1 MTIDKRAIR
10 ADLLAEADYIH
21 LNSAGASLMP
31 RSILDTQL
39 EYLQLEARVG
49 GYEAERQQRAALEGV
64 YDSVAR
70 LLNCRADEIALVEN
84 ATVGWMMAFYA
95 IPFAAGDRILTVEAE
110 YASNDLAYLQL
121 ERQKVVIV
129 DTVPST
135 ATGEADLDALR
146 GMLDER
152 VRLISVTH
160 IPTNGGLVNPIEE
173 IGMIAREHGILYL
186 VDACQSAGQLPLDVA
201 RIGCDLL
208 SATGRKFLRGP
219 RGSGFLYVSQRIL
232 DDLHPPMIDLYSAEW
247 IEVDRY
253 RLRADARRF
262 ENWENNYAARL
273 GLGRAIDY
281 ALEIGLDHIAAE
293 VVRLAD
299 RLRDL
304 LGEIAGVTLFDI
316 GRRRCGIVTFAVNG
330 VTALEIES
338 RLRDNHIHVSV
349 TTPSGTLIDATR
361 RQLPDMVRA
370 SVHYFNEDTE
380 IERCASLVGEIA
392 ATRGGS
398 DFVDDPG

>member
-1 MTIDKRAIR
+1 VSIDKQRVR
-10 ADLLAEADYIH
+10 ADLLAAADYTH

-31 RSILDTQL
+31 RNVLEAQL

-49 GYEAERQQRAALEGV
+49 GYEAERQRQADLDAV

-70 LLNCRADEIALVEN
+70 LLDCRPSEIALVEN

-110 YASNDLAYLQL
+110 YASNYLAYLQIAR
-121 ERQKVVIV
+121 ENGVIV
-129 DTVPST
+129 DTIPST
-135 ATGEADLDALR
+135 ADGEACVESLR
-146 GMLDER
+146 DMIDER

-160 IPTNGGLVNPIEE
+160 VPTNGGLVNPIEE
-173 IGMIAREHGILYL
+173 IGAIAREQGILYL
-186 VDACQSAGQLPLDVA
+186 VDACQSAGQIPLNVE

-219 RGSGFLYVSQRIL
+219 RGSGFLYVSERIL
-232 DDLHPPMIDLYSAEW
+232 DQLHPPMIDLHSAEW
-247 IEVDRY
+247 VEVDRY

-281 ALEIGLDHIAAE
+281 ALEIGLDNIAAE

-299 RLRDL
+299 RLRERL
-304 LGEIAGVTLFDI
+304 AEIPGVTVFDI

-330 VTALEIES
+330 VTAAEVES
-338 RLRDNHIHVSV
+338 RLRDNRIHVSV
-349 TTPSGTLIDATR
+349 TSPSGTLIDATR

-370 SVHYFNEDTE
+370 SVHYFNEDAE
-380 IERCASLVGEIA
+380 IELCAKLVGKIA
-392 ATRGGS
+392 AT
-398 DFVDDPG
+398 